1 MSGKSV
7 SGIDLNVLL
16 MIAGT
21 MGLVALA
28 LFAGLQACSPKDK
41 VTALQLLDTFLRSLN

>member
-21 MGLVALA
+21 MGMVA
-28 LFAGLQACSPKDK
+28 LFAGVQACSPKE
-41 VTALQLLDTFLRSLN
+41 TALQLLDTFLRSLN